1 MKNVYVKNTII
12 LSLFLLVSKFI
23 GALYKIPLSNIL
35 GTEGI
40 GLYQMVFPVY
50 SLFLVFITGGMPVFV
65 AQKISSYRA
74 KNDLLHINKI
84 IKSSLIISLFFASVF
99 CAILFIFSVP
109 IARLQGNQSAYLG
122 YITVAIS
129 ILFSSIT
136 CVYRGYFQG
145 LENMM
150 PTAISGLIEQLVKL
164 CIGLS
169 FSYFLLQFGLIY
181 AVSGAF
187 LGVLVSEIASFIY
200 VAFVYQIK
208 KLKVNNKIYI
218 KFDDLKNLF
227 KEFLPITL
235 NNLIL
240 PLSSCLD
247 TFIVV
252 NLLSYSGIDIK
263 TATSLFGIAT
273 GMISPLVNF
282 PILLCGTLSVAVL
295 PTLTYKIAKNDDI
308 KEMVNGTYF
317 FIWLLCL
324 PCVFG
329 VVGVARNIITIFFP
343 AIEIQFINVSVFY
356 LCILSFN
363 IIWLSFI
370 QISSSILNSFGQFK
384 LPLFSQII
392 GVIVK
397 FVLLVFLILFTKL
410 NILALGIAINF
421 SEAIICLIDLYFV
434 RKLTPLKLKF
444 NTLIVPIFSCLIM
457 FIGVFLIN
465 KYLILNAYL
474 KIVIILLFAVFV
486 YFLICFVFK
495 IISIKQIKNLF
506 NNNKNV
512 NKKINE

>member
-12 LSLFLLVSKFI
+12 LSLFLLLSKFL

-50 SLFLVFITGGMPVFV
+50 SLFLVFITGGMPVYV
-65 AQKISSYRA
+65 AQKISNLRA
-74 KNDLLHINKI
+74 KNEVSQMNKI
-84 IKSSLIISLFFASVF
+84 IKICLIISLFFAVIF
-99 CAILFIFSVP
+99 ALVLLVFSVP
-109 IARLQGNQSAYLG
+109 IAKLQGNQGAYLG

-129 ILFSSIT
+129 ILFSAVT

-145 LENMM
+145 LENMI
-150 PTAISGLIEQLVKL
+150 PSAVSGLIEQLVKL

-169 FSYFLLQFGLIY
+169 FSYFLQKYGLIY

-200 VAFVYQIK
+200 VAFIYQIK
-208 KLKVNNKIYI
+208 KYKSSKPRYI
-218 KFDDLKNLF
+218 KFIDIQNSF

-235 NNLIL
+235 TNLIL

-247 TFIVV
+247 TFVVV

-295 PTLTYKIAKNDDI
+295 PTLTFKIAKGEDI
-308 KEMVNGTYF
+308 SDIVNGTYF

-343 AIEIQFINVSVFY
+343 AIEIKFINVSVFY

-363 IIWLSFI
+363 IIWLAFI

-392 GVIVK
+392 GLIVK
-397 FVLLVFLILFTKL
+397 FVLLVFLILFSNL
-410 NILALGIAINF
+410 NILALGISINI
-421 SEAIICLIDLYFV
+421 SEAIICLINLYFV
-434 RKLTPLKLKF
+434 KKITPLNLQF
-444 NTLIVPIFSCLIM
+444 NKIIVPILSALIM
-457 FIGVFLIN
+457 FLGVFIIN
-465 KYLILNAYL
+465 KYLFINAYL
-474 KIVIILLFAVFV
+474 KLAIIFLFAVFV
-486 YFLICFVFK
+486 YFLICFTFK
-495 IISIKQIKNLF
+495 IISINQIKNLF
-506 NNNKNV
+506 NNSKKV

>member
-12 LSLFLLVSKFI
+12 LGLFLLASKFL

-50 SLFLVFITGGMPVFV
+50 SLFLVFITGGMPIFV
-65 AQKISSYRA
+65 AQKVSSYRA
-74 KNDLLHINKI
+74 KNDLLKMNKV
-84 IKSSLIISLFFASVF
+84 IKSSLIISLLFASVF
-99 CAILFIFSVP
+99 CLVLLVFSVP
-109 IARLQGNQSAYLG
+109 IAKLQGNQSAYLG

-129 ILFSSIT
+129 ILFSCVT

-150 PTAISGLIEQLVKL
+150 PTAISGLIEQIVKL

-169 FSYFLLQFGLIY
+169 FAYFLQRYGLIY

-187 LGVLVSEIASFIY
+187 LGVLVSEIASFIF
-200 VAFVYQIK
+200 VAFIYQLK
-208 KLKVNNKIYI
+208 KLKFSSKNYFV
-218 KFDDLKNLF
+218 FDDLKNSF
-227 KEFLPITL
+227 KQFLPITL
-235 NNLIL
+235 NNLVL

-252 NLLSYSGIDIK
+252 NLLTYSGIDIK

-317 FIWLLCL
+317 FIWFLCL

-343 AIEIQFINVSVFY
+343 AIEIQYINVSVFY
-356 LCILSFN
+356 LCIYSFN

-384 LPLFSQII
+384 LPLYSQIL
-392 GVIVK
+392 GFIVK

-410 NILALGIAINF
+410 NILALGIAICV
-421 SEAIICLIDLYFV
+421 SEAMVCLMNLYFV
-434 RKLTPLKLKF
+434 KKITTIKLKLNKV
-444 NTLIVPIFSCLIM
+444 IVPIFSCLIM
-457 FIGVFLIN
+457 FIGIFLIN
-465 KYLILNAYL
+465 KYLFINAYL
-474 KIVIILLFAVFV
+474 KIAIILLFAVFV

-512 NKKINE
+512 NKNISE